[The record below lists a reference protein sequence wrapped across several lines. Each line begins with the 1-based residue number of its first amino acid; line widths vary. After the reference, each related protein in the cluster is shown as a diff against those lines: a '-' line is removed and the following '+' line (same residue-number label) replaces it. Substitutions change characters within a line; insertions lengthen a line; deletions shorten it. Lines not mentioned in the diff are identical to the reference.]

1 MSLGVVSRVF
11 IILCRDSTVRSLCTY
26 DAVVRFELSLFFFL
40 MIRRP
45 PRSTLDRSSAASDV
59 YKRQRQHRGGRGP
72 GAGAGRQPRQYRDPR
87 AVQRRGAG
95 EELSLIHISEPTRP
109 Y

>member
-1 MSLGVVSRVF
+1 
-11 IILCRDSTVRSLCTY
+11 
-26 DAVVRFELSLFFFL
+26 

-59 YKRQRQHRGGRGP
+59 YKRQDVGLGWTGYLDALVLEVIDPEDAITAAH
-72 GAGAGRQPRQYRDPR
+72 GAVAG
-87 AVQRRGAG
+87 
-95 EELSLIHISEPTRP
+95 LSLIHISEPTRP

>member
-1 MSLGVVSRVF
+1 M
-11 IILCRDSTVRSLCTY
+11 C
-26 DAVVRFELSLFFFL
+26 FFL

-59 YKRQRQHRGGRGP
+59 YKRQERPTAVGDEGAAVARQAE
-72 GAGAGRQPRQYRDPR
+72 GADPEQ
-87 AVQRRGAG
+87 AVTAEALE